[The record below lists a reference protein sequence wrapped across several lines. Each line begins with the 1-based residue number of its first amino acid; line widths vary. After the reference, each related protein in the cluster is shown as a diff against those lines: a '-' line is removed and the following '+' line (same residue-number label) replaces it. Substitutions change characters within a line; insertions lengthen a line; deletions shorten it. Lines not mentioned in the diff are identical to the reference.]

1 MFARELTLFF
11 IAMGFFTRIPM
22 PAWVQVDS
30 ERLNQAS
37 RYFALVGVLVGGI
50 CALVY
55 GLSTKV
61 LPNNIAIL
69 MAMLTGLLLTG
80 GFHEDGLAD
89 TADGFGGGWR
99 VQDKLTIM
107 KDSRVGTYGVLALV
121 MSLLFKFV
129 LLSEIALF
137 DGDLV
142 MAALVVGH
150 CLSRLLAASL
160 IFTETYVRD
169 DDTSKSKPLAQSQ
182 TLNELGIL
190 LLTGIVTL
198 WLSGIASALSL
209 CLVLLA
215 VRQLLVRG
223 YRRQIGGYT
232 GDVLGATQQ
241 VSELVCYLFIL
252 VISL

>member
-1 MFARELTLFF
+1 MFARELNLFF

-22 PAWVQVDS
+22 PVWVEVDN

-37 RYFALVGVLVGGI
+37 RYFALVGVVVGGLS
-50 CALVY
+50 ALIY
-55 GLSTKV
+55 GLTIQI
-61 LPNNIAIL
+61 LPNSVAVL
-69 MAMLTGLLLTG
+69 FAMLTGLLLTG

-89 TADGFGGGWR
+89 TADGFGGGWQ

-107 KDSRVGTYGVLALV
+107 KDSRIGTYGVLALV
-121 MSLLFKFV
+121 MGLLLKFV

-142 MAALVVGH
+142 IAALVVGH
-150 CLSRLLAASL
+150 CLSRMVAASL

-169 DDTSKSKPLAQSQ
+169 DSSSKSKPLAQSQ

-190 LLTGIVTL
+190 LLTGVLTL
-198 WLSGIASALSL
+198 WLSGIASAISL
-209 CLVLLA
+209 CLLLLA
-215 VRQLLVRG
+215 LRQLLVRG
-223 YRRQIGGYT
+223 CRRQIGGYT
-232 GDVLGATQQ
+232 GDVLGAVQQ

>member
-1 MFARELTLFF
+1 MFARELNLFF

-22 PAWVQVDS
+22 PAWVKVDN

-37 RYFALVGVLVGGI
+37 RYFALVGVLVGGL

-55 GLSTKV
+55 SLATQV
-61 LPNNIAIL
+61 LPISVAIL
-69 MAMLTGLLLTG
+69 LAMATGLLLSG

-89 TADGFGGGWR
+89 TADGFGGGWQ

-121 MSLLFKFV
+121 ISLLFKFV

-150 CLSRLLAASL
+150 CLSRMVAASL

-169 DDTSKSKPLAQSQ
+169 DDSSKSKPLAQSQ
-182 TLNELGIL
+182 TPNELGIL
-190 LLTGIVTL
+190 LLTGILTL

-215 VRQLLVRG
+215 ARHLLVRS

-241 VSELVCYLFIL
+241 VIELLCYLFIL